1 MFSLHE
7 VTWNYAYSPFKS
19 KRFNFISVLIKSGSR
34 EDFLRSVDGERDGEE
49 EEMEV
54 DEERFIP
61 PRLKISSQ
69 EQDTNIQHF
78 PPRGGGIPSRV
89 YLLGAFFSI
98 WNLYTEENIKNNQFL
113 TRNNHSLLDKL

>member
-19 KRFNFISVLIKSGSR
+19 KRFNFISVLIESGSR

-69 EQDTNIQHF
+69 EQDTNIRHF
-78 PPRGGGIPSRV
+78 PPGGGGV
-89 YLLGAFFSI
+89 LLLGYTFSV
-98 WNLYTEENIKNNQFL
+98 LFCRYGTEKTIKNNQFL
-113 TRNNHSLLDKL
+113 TINNHSLLDKL

>member
-1 MFSLHE
+1 M
-7 VTWNYAYSPFKS
+7 
-19 KRFNFISVLIKSGSR
+19 IKSGSR
-34 EDFLRSVDGERDGEE
+34 EDFLRSVDGERDREE

-78 PPRGGGIPSRV
+78 LSV
-89 YLLGAFFSI
+89 LLSI
-98 WNLYTEENIKNNQFL
+98 WNLFGEEILKIDNFK
-113 TRNNHSLLDKL
+113 RNNHS